1 MTQETTFHVH
11 LERRWHLATKGIFIN
26 NRILLLKSFQVLPV
40 SRRTEADVLCTA
52 HMAGLLWPLPSPHL
66 FPWLRCP
73 SYSSSLGGSLN
84 LSRSFPPQGLACIC
98 LESLSFRSLP
108 DVFLLVLWV
117 SVESTVGQK
126 SQDHRGHILL
136 PALFTTVLLN
146 LLLGAGNCAHHPLC
160 VFTHFSAVA
169 PQQQGNSTRAGT
181 FPRQSLLYYSSS

>member
-26 NRILLLKSFQVLPV
+26 DRILLLKSFQVLPV

-52 HMAGLLWPLPSPHL
+52 HVAGLLWPLPSPHL

-98 LESLSFRSLP
+98 LESLSNSLALCTLAP
-108 DVFLLVLWV
+108 SCLSSPYDQM
-117 SVESTVGQK
+117 TVYC
-126 SQDHRGHILL
+126 
-136 PALFTTVLLN
+136 VLLYMLTN
-146 LLLGAGNCAHHPLC
+146 
-160 VFTHFSAVA
+160 
-169 PQQQGNSTRAGT
+169 
-181 FPRQSLLYYSSS
+181 Y